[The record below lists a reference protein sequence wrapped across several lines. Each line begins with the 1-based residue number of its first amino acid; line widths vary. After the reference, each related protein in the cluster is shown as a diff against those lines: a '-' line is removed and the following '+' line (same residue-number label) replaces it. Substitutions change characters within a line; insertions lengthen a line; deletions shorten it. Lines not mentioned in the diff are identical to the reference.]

1 MKRYIKQKVLSWTD
15 HFTVKDEQ
23 GNDRYTVEGEIFSLG
38 KKLHI
43 LDMTGQEIAEIK
55 EEPFSFMP
63 RYQVWV
69 DGQQAALITKKMTF
83 LRSKYEI
90 SGLQWQIT
98 GDLWGHD
105 YQISRNGVPVV
116 TIRKEWMTWGDS
128 YELEI
133 TDPKDEHIAIAV
145 VLAIDTDLDR
155 QNNG

>member
-98 GDLWGHD
+98 GDLWDHD